1 MKNVSI
7 AAVLLLAVNFAFAQ
21 DYAEE
26 LQDCNWEKDE
36 IFIDWDNEV
45 NRLYAERRSVE
56 KLSQKKLRSFYCQ
69 NLVARD
75 RLETDGY
82 VLSQGSFQLSDD
94 DESYLIFSIK
104 MGDIIYQDKLH
115 IHIGPRQK
123 LISSKTKER

>member
-1 MKNVSI
+1 MKKVSI
-7 AAVLLLAVNFAFAQ
+7 AAILLLAVSLVFAQ
-21 DYAEE
+21 DYAKE

-36 IFIDWDNEV
+36 VFIDWDDEV
-45 NRLYAERRSVE
+45 NRLYAERSSVE
-56 KLSQKKLRSFYCQ
+56 KLSKKKLRSFYCQ

-82 VLSQGSFQLSDD
+82 VLSQGSFQLSDG
-94 DESYLIFSIK
+94 DENYLIFSVK
-104 MGDIIYQDKLH
+104 LGDIIYQDKLH